1 MTLANPAKKSIEDE
15 AMSLGIEPAGCM
27 ATERGSASSVK
38 NAKMAYAI
46 GQLRS
51 VRLND
56 GIVAYLRG
64 IDATLEP
71 FGGRFIIHGGKK
83 EVMEG
88 APSDDLIV
96 ISFPTMEAAR
106 SWYASPAYQALIGLR
121 TQGAEGDVFLIQ
133 GADATQRATDILQ

>member
-1 MTLANPAKKSIEDE
+1 MTIANLAKKSIEDE
-15 AMSLGIEPAGCM
+15 AMSLGIEPANRTG
-27 ATERGSASSVK
+27 TELESTSRE

-106 SWYASPAYQALIGLR
+106 SWYTSPAYQALIGLR
-121 TQGAEGDVFLIQ
+121 TQGAEGDVYLIQ
-133 GADATQRATDILQ
+133 GVDATHRATDILQ